1 MHLEKLDLLEQ
12 RLTRLVDHFNR
23 LKEEKILLER
33 RLEEKTGRLGDL
45 EREVEEFRKER
56 DVIRERL
63 GRLVE
68 TLERLEA
75 LEAAAGGGA
84 T

>member
-23 LKEEKILLER
+23 LKEEKTLLER

-45 EREVEEFRKER
+45 ELEVEEFRKER

-75 LEAAAGGGA
+75 LEVAEGGGEA
-84 T
+84 

>member
-1 MHLEKLDLLEQ
+1 MHLEKLNLLEQ
-12 RLTRLVDHFNR
+12 RLARLVDHFTR
-23 LKEEKILLER
+23 LKEEKTLLER

-45 EREVEEFRKER
+45 EREVEEYRKER

-68 TLERLEA
+68 TLERLEV
-75 LEAAAGGGA
+75 LEAAEGGGEA
-84 T
+84 

>member
-1 MHLEKLDLLEQ
+1 MHLEKLNLLEQ

-23 LKEEKILLER
+23 LKEEKTLLER

-75 LEAAAGGGA
+75 LEVAGGGGA
-84 T
+84 A

>member
-23 LKEEKILLER
+23 LKEEKTLLER

>member
-12 RLTRLVDHFNR
+12 RLTGLVDHFNR

-75 LEAAAGGGA
+75 LEATGGGGA
-84 T
+84 V

>member
-75 LEAAAGGGA
+75 LEAAGGGGA

>member
-1 MHLEKLDLLEQ
+1 MHLEKLNLLEQ
-12 RLTRLVDHFNR
+12 RLTRLADHFNR
-23 LKEEKILLER
+23 LREDKTLLER
-33 RLEEKTGRLGDL
+33 RLEEKTRRLGDL
-45 EREVEEFRKER
+45 ESEVEEFRKER

-75 LEAAAGGGA
+75 LEATEGGGEA
-84 T
+84 